1 MLLFKCKPTIY
12 NFEAFS
18 EFAEEFEVGEGDLVL
33 TLSFLYDKV
42 FKPLNL
48 KCNYIFQDKYGLGEP
63 TDEMVNSIFKEAQE
77 FNYKRVIAVG
87 GGTVIDIAKLM
98 THSDVSEDIDLYG
111 LFTKKIPFNKN
122 KKLVIIPTTC
132 GTGSEVT
139 NISIVGF
146 IKKNTKFGLAA
157 EELYADDAVLIT
169 EFLQT
174 LPFKPFMTS
183 SIDAL
188 IHGIESYLAPKSNAY
203 TELYSLRAIRIIL
216 EGYLEIAE
224 KGKEYR
230 NEIMNNFAIASNY
243 AGIAFSNTGVGAVHA
258 ISYPLSGKYHVAHG
272 EANYQ
277 FLTEVLRTYYNMDSE
292 GKIKELNT
300 YLSTI
305 LDVKDDAEVVYEKI
319 DEILGN
325 FLYKKKL
332 SEYGMQQNDIDE
344 FAGLVIETQQRLLK
358 NNYVPFDKSIISSV
372 YKNLF

>member
-1 MLLFKCKPTIY
+1 MLLFKCQPTIHS
-12 NFEAFS
+12 FEKFK
-18 EFAEEFEVGEGDLVL
+18 EFAEEFNVGEGDLVL
-33 TLSFLYDKV
+33 TLSFLYEPI

-63 TDEMVNSIFKEAQE
+63 TDQMVKSIFQEAE
-77 FNYKRVIAVG
+77 KFNYKRIIAVG

-98 THSDVSEDIDLYG
+98 TYSDVSGDIDLYS
-111 LFTKKIPFNKN
+111 LFTKKIPFDKN

-146 IKKNTKFGLAA
+146 IKKNTKFGLAS

-169 EFLQT
+169 EFLKT
-174 LPFKPFMTS
+174 LPFNPFMTS

-188 IHGIESYLAPKSNAY
+188 IHSIESYLAPKSNAY
-203 TELYSLRAIRIIL
+203 TELYSLKAMKIIL
-216 EGYLEIAE
+216 KGYLKMAA
-224 KGKEYR
+224 KGKDYR
-230 NEIMNNFAIASNY
+230 NEIMDNFAVASNY

-277 FLTEVLRTYYNMDSE
+277 FLTEVLRTYYKMNSK

-300 YLSTI
+300 YI
-305 LDVKDDAEVVYEKI
+305 A
-319 DEILGN
+319 EILNVRDDPEIIYDSIDKTLGD

-332 SEYGMQQNDIDE
+332 SEYGMQKSEIDDFSE
-344 FAGLVIETQQRLLK
+344 LVIKTQQRLLK
-358 NNYVPFDKSIISSV
+358 NNYVPFNKKIISSV
-372 YKNLF
+372 YENLF